1 VTVETGLSDGM
12 RTEILS
18 GISEGDVVW
27 YAYYDTLPAGELPG
41 VP

>member
-18 GISEGDVVW
+18 GLSEGDVVW
-27 YAYYDTLPAGELPG
+27 YTYYDTLPAGELPG